1 MENDGKTAH
10 KIGIYERRVAD
21 TNEFASDMAVKA
33 AEKLFQQGIIER
45 EEIDFLIYCTQSP
58 DYILP
63 STACLIQ
70 NRLKLPTQCGAF
82 DYNLGCSGYVYGL
95 AMAKGFIES
104 GVARNILL
112 ITSDTYSKYLNEND
126 RSVYPIF
133 GDAATA
139 TLISSRE
146 HDKINIGPFVFGSDG
161 SGAQNLII
169 PAGGF
174 REPVTLDSF
183 VEKADEYGNIRNRCN
198 LYMNGPEIF
207 NFTLRE
213 IPPVV
218 EKLLEK
224 SQASLDEYDYFVFH
238 QANLFMLEHLRKKL
252 KIDAAKFSI
261 QLSDIG
267 NTVSSSIP
275 IALKRDINSI
285 QPGSRVMLVGF
296 GVGYSWAA
304 CSIRL

>member
-1 MENDGKTAH
+1 
-10 KIGIYERRVAD
+10 
-21 TNEFASDMAVKA
+21 
-33 AEKLFQQGIIER
+33 
-45 EEIDFLIYCTQSP
+45 
-58 DYILP
+58 
-63 STACLIQ
+63 
-70 NRLKLPTQCGAF
+70 
-82 DYNLGCSGYVYGL
+82 
-95 AMAKGFIES
+95 MAKSFIES
-104 GVARNILL
+104 GLASHVLL
-112 ITSDTYSKYLNEND
+112 LTADTYSKYSNPKD

-213 IPPVV
+213 IPSVV

-275 IALKRDINSI
+275 IALKRDLNSI